1 MHMLRRAPDCW
12 KTFWASHRTSCSSTS
27 HSVELFKWALRGTPR
42 KSRSAANTTVGQLW
56 PRMTRRTFRSSSS
69 IRLNQAWPVISL
81 IKSTTKVTWWYCYL
95 VDTSRSPLFFQP
107 DLLEQNNVDAD
118 TTTVL
123 VAHGADTGVDVRDN
137 QRRAKAK
144 LQGGFVVGSTT
155 KVTRN

>member
-1 MHMLRRAPDCW
+1 MSAQRDTKKIQISSQYNGGAALAENDSENVQIKFVDPAEPSLASDFLNKIYDKSNMMILLLGRYF
-12 KTFWASHRTSCSSTS
+12 TFTS
-27 HSVELFKWALRGTPR
+27 
-42 KSRSAANTTVGQLW
+42 
-56 PRMTRRTFRSSSS
+56 
-69 IRLNQAWPVISL
+69 
-81 IKSTTKVTWWYCYL
+81 
-95 VDTSRSPLFFQP
+95 FFQP